1 MYDKTGKIIYVGKSK
16 DLHRRMHQHFGKDSH
31 TAYFID
37 EVDFVE
43 VLLEPCPMFQ
53 TLLEAIFIAYH
64 KPKYNDEI
72 KGAKPIE

>member
-1 MYDKTGKIIYVGKSK
+1 M
-16 DLHRRMHQHFGKDSH
+16 MQHFGKDSH

-43 VLLEPCPMFQ
+43 VLLEENPIYQ

-72 KGAKPIE
+72 KGAKPIDE